1 MQARSDIRAYCALSD
16 SDTALIAKAEKFAD
30 DVIAPRAAEWDAKRQ
45 AGLPRDVVEAWVAA
59 GMVDINVRRE
69 HGGQGATYLA
79 KIGIGEVLARHCMA
93 SAFALI
99 NIQNGP
105 SRISNDGTP
114 EQIERYLP
122 DMRAARIIQ
131 SPCLSEPHCG
141 SDFAALKTT
150 ATRVDGGWRLTGVKA
165 WATNAVIGNTGL
177 VYAQS
182 EPGSRGKGIGGF
194 LVHFDREG
202 AEVSAPY
209 DLSTGSVIGAADIK
223 LNDYFVPDA
232 DVFYAPGD
240 AFKRALG
247 SINHARTYVA
257 ALACGMVGQALHVA
271 VAYGRERTTFGQP
284 VVAHQGIR
292 WTVADIA
299 TDLEAARLL
308 TYQAANRIEEG
319 KDAMLAAAMAKKYAV
334 EMAERRLPNC
344 LQIMG
349 AAGLRSEY
357 PTGRHILSAKIA
369 SFVDGS
375 TEMQSDRIGRLLERD
390 QTLSAE

>member
-1 MQARSDIRAYCALSD
+1 MKARSDIRAYRALTDKD
-16 SDTALIAKAEKFAD
+16 SAIIAKAEKFAD
-30 DVIAPRAAEWDAKRQ
+30 EVIAPRAAEWETTRQ
-45 AGLPRDVVEAWVAA
+45 AGLPRDVVDAWVDAN
-59 GMVDINVRRE
+59 MIDVNVRPE
-69 HGGQGATYLA
+69 HGGQGASFLA
-79 KIGIGEVLARHCMA
+79 KIGIGEVLARQCLS
-93 SAFALI
+93 SAFALV

-114 EQIERYLP
+114 EQVERYLP

-150 ATRVDGGWRLTGVKA
+150 ATRVDGGWRLTGTKA
-165 WATNAVIGNTGL
+165 WATNALIGNTGL

-202 AEVSAPY
+202 AEVGAPY
-209 DLSTGSVIGAADIK
+209 DLSTGSVIGAADIM
-223 LNDYFVPDA
+223 LNDYFVPDN
-232 DVFYAPGD
+232 DVFYAPGN
-240 AFKRALG
+240 AFKRALS
-247 SINHARTYVA
+247 SINRARTYVA
-257 ALACGMVGQALHVA
+257 ALACGMVSQALHVA
-271 VAYGRERTTFGQP
+271 VAYGRDRTTFAQP

-292 WTVADIA
+292 WSVADIA

-308 TYQAANRIEEG
+308 TYQAANLIDEG
-319 KDAMLAAAMAKKYAV
+319 KDAMMAAAMAKKYAV

-349 AAGLRSEY
+349 AAGLRAEY

-375 TEMQSDRIGRLLERD
+375 TEIQSDRIGRLL
-390 QTLSAE
+390 SAE

>member
-1 MQARSDIRAYCALSD
+1 MKARSDIRAYCTLTDAD
-16 SDTALIAKAEKFAD
+16 AELIATAEQFAD

-59 GMVDINVRRE
+59 GMVDINVRTE
-69 HGGQGATYLA
+69 HGGKGASFLA

-99 NIQNGP
+99 NLQNGP

-114 EQIERYLP
+114 EQVERYLP
-122 DMRAARIIQ
+122 DMRAGRIIQ

-165 WATNAVIGNTGL
+165 WATNSVIGNTGL

-194 LVHFDREG
+194 LVHFNREG
-202 AEVSAPY
+202 AEVGAPY
-209 DLSTGSVIGAADIK
+209 DLSTGSVIGAADIT
-223 LNDYFVPDA
+223 LNDYFVPDN
-232 DVFYAPGD
+232 DVFYAPGN
-240 AFKRALG
+240 AFKRALS
-247 SINHARTYVA
+247 SINRARTYVA
-257 ALACGMVGQALHVA
+257 VLACGMVSQSLHVA
-271 VAYGRERTTFGQP
+271 LAYGRERTTFGQP

-292 WTVADIA
+292 WSVADIA

-308 TYQAANRIEEG
+308 TYQATHRIAEG
-319 KDAMLAAAMAKKYAV
+319 KDAMLAAAMAKKFAV

-344 LQIMG
+344 LQMMG

-357 PTGRHILSAKIA
+357 PTGRHILSAKLA
-369 SFVDGS
+369 SFADGS
-375 TEMQSDRIGRLLERD
+375 TEMQSDRIGRLL
-390 QTLSAE
+390 SAE